1 MGWYYSHHATKEELI
16 NELVSESVGPEWTRK
31 VIAKSVR
38 GSVLWTVNQMSNS
51 TTGENRLFIGCDL
64 LEKSGPWW
72 GHKPMC
78 EGDGPYYYSCPLK
91 YLSMVPEQNA
101 EWRRI
106 VREHHARRTRRFSVG
121 QQVEL
126 IGCTIPWV
134 RITSANPLQGEYQG
148 MRYRLNRGILGEIMQ
163 EPEQAP
169 DGQNLAAYCKPMND
183 QPQPGI

>member
-1 MGWYYSHHATKEELI
+1 
-16 NELVSESVGPEWTRK
+16 
-31 VIAKSVR
+31 
-38 GSVLWTVNQMSNS
+38 
-51 TTGENRLFIGCDL
+51 
-64 LEKSGPWW
+64 
-72 GHKPMC
+72 MC

-126 IGCTIPWV
+126 VGCTIPWV
-134 RITSANPLQGEYQG
+134 RITSTNPLQGEYQG
-148 MRYRLNRGILGEIMQ
+148 TRYRIARGILGEIMQ